1 MRTRNSIAAGLF
13 EAALCCALALA
24 SVTAY
29 AQDRYPSKPVEVI
42 VPWGPGGGA
51 DILGRLVAKWLEA
64 DFKAPFTVL
73 NLPGATGTIGLQKM
87 VANGADAHSIGVL
100 TGDTLTMA
108 AFADSPFKLAEV
120 VALGVIIRQPSGL
133 FAKGDGRFTS
143 WQDVIAADKAK
154 PGSVTVAI
162 TGANSPDEATVNYL
176 GSKGL
181 KLVNVPYARPGE
193 RYTAVLGGHVDLLY
207 EQAGD
212 IKGHLDSKSL
222 RPLIF
227 FASQRLSAPFADV
240 PVSAELGYDILLPQ
254 MRAIVASASA
264 DPRRLEALSSSIG
277 RYAATPEFAAYL
289 RDQYAQPDSY
299 IPMRG
304 AQRFLEGEIS
314 AFQKVLR
321 SGAGK

>member
-1 MRTRNSIAAGLF
+1 MISCKKFARALVVTMFAPAYAAP
-13 EAALCCALALA
+13 A
-24 SVTAY
+24 V
-29 AQDRYPSKPVEVI
+29 AQDRYPSKPVEVV

-51 DILGRLVAKWLEA
+51 DILGRFIAKWMEA
-64 DFKAPFTVL
+64 DLKGSFPVI
-73 NLPGATGTIGLQKM
+73 NLPGATGSIGLQKM
-87 VANGADAHSIGVL
+87 VAGGNDAHAIGVL

-108 AFADSPFKLAEV
+108 AFPDSPFKFGEI
-120 VALGVIIRQPSGL
+120 VALGVMIRQPSGL
-133 FAKGDGRFTS
+133 FARGEGRFKS
-143 WQDVIAADKAK
+143 WADVIAADKTK

-176 GSKGL
+176 ASKGL
-181 KLVNVPYARPGE
+181 KLISVPFARPGE
-193 RYTAVLGGHVDLLY
+193 RYTSVLGGHVDLLY

-212 IKGHLDSKSL
+212 IKGNLDSKAM

-227 FASQRLSAPFADV
+227 FATQRLQAPFGDV

-254 MRAIVASASA
+254 MRAIVAKAGT
-264 DPRRLEALSSSIG
+264 DPRRLEMLSASLG
-277 RYAATPEFAAYL
+277 RYAATPEFASYL

-299 IPMRG
+299 IPMKD

-321 SGAGK
+321 MGAGK

>member
-1 MRTRNSIAAGLF
+1 MKNWKNAVV
-13 EAALCCALALA
+13 CALALA
-24 SVTAY
+24 CAFLIGTAA
-29 AQDRYPSKPVEVI
+29 AQERFPSKPVEVM

-51 DILGRLVAKWLEA
+51 DILGRFVAKWMETDLQGS
-64 DFKAPFTVL
+64 FPVI
-73 NLPGATGTIGLQKM
+73 NLPGATGSIGLQKM
-87 VANGADAHSIGVL
+87 VASGGDAHAIGVL

-108 AFADSPFKLAEV
+108 AFAESPFKLNEV
-120 VALGVIIRQPSGL
+120 VALGVMIRQPSGL
-133 FAKGDGRFTS
+133 FAKGDGRFKT
-143 WQDVIAADKAK
+143 WADVIAADKAK

-181 KLVNVPYARPGE
+181 KFIAIPFNRPGE
-193 RYTAVLGGHVDLLY
+193 RYTSVLGGHVDLLY

-212 IKGHLDSKSL
+212 IKGNLDSKAM

-227 FASQRLSAPFADV
+227 FATQRLTAPFADV

-254 MRAIVASASA
+254 MRAIVAKAGA
-264 DPRRLEALSSSIG
+264 DPRRLETLAASLG
-277 RYAATPEFAAYL
+277 RYAASPEFANYL

-299 IPMRG
+299 VPMKD

-314 AFQKVLR
+314 AFQRVLK
-321 SGAGK
+321 SGPPK